1 MPSFSC
7 ARFGSGGAR
16 LDALMVSQLILP
28 IEPASRMTR
37 DDFIVA
43 AANKHAL
50 AFLDVWP
57 DWPMPAAAL
66 YGPSASGKTHLA
78 RIWAERA
85 GAVLADARE
94 FRAPVAG
101 AAVVENCDS
110 VAGQE
115 HESALFAMFERG
127 TPLLLTG
134 RGAPATW
141 PAALPDLASRFRAL
155 VAFELGEADE
165 ALLMA
170 LAVKLFADRQVQV
183 PEAVVTELVQQLE
196 RSPAALRDFIAR
208 ADREALSLQKPIN
221 LQLIRGLMASP
232 GVSS

>member
-1 MPSFSC
+1 MI
-7 ARFGSGGAR
+7 
-16 LDALMVSQLILP
+16 LQLILP

-43 AANKHAL
+43 PGNMHAL
-50 AFLDVWP
+50 TFLDAWP
-57 DWPMPAAAL
+57 DWAAPAAAL
-66 YGPSASGKTHLA
+66 HGPSASGKTHLA
-78 RIWAERA
+78 RIWAARA
-85 GAVLADARE
+85 NAALIDARE
-94 FRAPVAG
+94 LRTPVAG

-110 VAGQE
+110 VTDAA
-115 HESALFAMFERG
+115 HEPAMFAMLERG

-134 RGAPATW
+134 RGAPAAW
-141 PAALPDLASRFRAL
+141 PVGLPDLASRFKAL
-155 VAFELGEADE
+155 VAFELGSADE

-170 LAVKLFADRQVQV
+170 LAVKLFTDRQVQV

-208 ADREALSLQKPIN
+208 ADATALSRQKPIN
-221 LQLIRGLMASP
+221 LQLIRGLMATP

>member
-1 MPSFSC
+1 M
-7 ARFGSGGAR
+7 A
-16 LDALMVSQLILP
+16 SQLILP

-43 AANKHAL
+43 SGNANAL
-50 AFLDVWP
+50 AFLDKWP
-57 DWPMPAAAL
+57 DWSAPAAAL
-66 YGPSASGKTHLA
+66 FGPGASGKTHLA

-85 GAVLADARE
+85 NAMVLDARE
-94 FRAPVAG
+94 LDAPADG
-101 AAVVENCDS
+101 AAVVENCDH
-110 VAGQE
+110 VCGAA
-115 HESALFAMFERG
+115 HERALFAMLERG

-134 RGAPATW
+134 RDAPSFW
-141 PAALPDLASRFRAL
+141 PVALPDLASRLRAL
-155 VAFELGEADE
+155 VAFELGGADE

-208 ADREALSLQKPIN
+208 ADREAMSRQKPIN
-221 LQLIRGLMASP
+221 LQLIRGLMTGP
-232 GVSS
+232 GVPS

>member
-1 MPSFSC
+1 MP
-7 ARFGSGGAR
+7 
-16 LDALMVSQLILP
+16 SQLILP

-37 DDFIVA
+37 DDFIVVA
-43 AANKHAL
+43 GNRHAL
-50 AFLDVWP
+50 AFLDGWP

-66 YGPSASGKTHLA
+66 YGPGASGKTHLA

-85 GAVLADARE
+85 DAILIDARE
-94 FRAPVAG
+94 LRAPIIG

-110 VAGQE
+110 VPDNG
-115 HESALFAMFERG
+115 HESALFAMLERR

-134 RGAPATW
+134 RAAPSGW

-155 VAFELGEADE
+155 VGFELGGADE
-165 ALLMA
+165 ALLLA

-208 ADREALSLQKPIN
+208 ADATALSLQKPIN
-221 LQLIRGLMASP
+221 IQLIRGLMADP
-232 GVSS
+232 PVSL